1 MNNTTKNWLIAASQ
15 LILVGVI
22 LFAAALALCSF
33 DIKKLGTVDYVE
45 TTYEPIGNFE
55 NISVKVFTTDV
66 KLVPSEDGKC
76 RIVCYEDERV
86 RHTAEVT
93 DGALVIDTED
103 TRRWFGFISLSF
115 TRPTMTVY
123 LPQNE
128 YGFLDISTDTGAVD
142 IPKDFAF
149 ESIKIDG
156 QTGMVSCS
164 ASTEGAVDIRLDTG
178 AISLSDI
185 TAGSMKLRTATGSI
199 KLSGGTVAEGIDIS
213 ADTGAMKLENITCGD
228 LRAKADTGLVKLGNI
243 SCAALHA
250 ETDTGHIELE
260 NVIGSGIFEL
270 KSDTGDID
278 LNGCDAAELYIE
290 TDTGSISGELLT
302 DKIFFAESD
311 TGHVSVPKTMTGGR
325 CEIKTDTGSVEVR
338 VRE

>member
-1 MNNTTKNWLIAASQ
+1 MINWLP
-15 LILVGVI
+15 
-22 LFAAALALCSF
+22 F
-33 DIKKLGTVDYVE
+33 
-45 TTYEPIGNFE
+45 
-55 NISVKVFTTDV
+55 
-66 KLVPSEDGKC
+66 
-76 RIVCYEDERV
+76 
-86 RHTAEVT
+86 
-93 DGALVIDTED
+93 
-103 TRRWFGFISLSF
+103 W
-115 TRPTMTVY
+115 
-123 LPQNE
+123 
-128 YGFLDISTDTGAVD
+128 
-142 IPKDFAF
+142 
-149 ESIKIDG
+149 
-156 QTGMVSCS
+156 
-164 ASTEGAVDIRLDTG
+164 
-178 AISLSDI
+178 
-185 TAGSMKLRTATGSI
+185 
-199 KLSGGTVAEGIDIS
+199 
-213 ADTGAMKLENITCGD
+213 
-228 LRAKADTGLVKLGNI
+228 I